1 MVGQGLAGSCL
12 AMRLL
17 TQGKRII
24 VFDDPQNNCSST
36 KAAGLFNPITGKLLT
51 RTWMADKVFPEL
63 MHFYQS
69 MEDWLGSRFFY
80 PQPIYRPFI
89 SVEEQNEWMGLSV
102 QMNMKNYIEQVFT
115 TSTCGDQV
123 HDPHGGILVKGGY
136 LDVNSFIDSIR
147 NHLISL
153 QAYQLSVFEESEL
166 KIEESY
172 VQYHQYKASKII
184 LCTGTSILNYRS
196 FGGVPIRPLKGE
208 TLTIQFGEQPE
219 LIFNR
224 GVYVVPWGSRLF
236 KVGATYEARNLSDT
250 ITQEGR
256 LELEQKLIELMK
268 ISYQVE
274 GQDWGFR
281 PTTPDRRPILGYYP
295 ELKNVVIFNGLGTK
309 GVSLAPY
316 FSAQLA
322 NWLSGAGEIQPEVNI
337 SRFKSLFSKS

>member
-1 MVGQGLAGSCL
+1 
-12 AMRLL
+12 
-17 TQGKRII
+17 
-24 VFDDPQNNCSST
+24 
-36 KAAGLFNPITGKLLT
+36 
-51 RTWMADKVFPEL
+51 MADKVFPEL

-69 MEDWLGSRFFY
+69 MEDWLGNRFFY

-89 SVEEQNEWMGLSV
+89 SVEEQNEWMGLSE
-102 QMNMKNYIEQVFT
+102 QAIMKNYIEQVFT
-115 TSTCGDQV
+115 TSTYGHQV

-147 NHLISL
+147 NHLMSL
-153 QAYQLSVFEESEL
+153 QAYQLSAFDESAL

-172 VQYHQYKASKII
+172 IQYQQYKAAKII
-184 LCTGTSILNYRS
+184 LCTGTSILNSRS
-196 FGGVPIRPLKGE
+196 FGAVPIRPLKGE
-208 TLTIQFGEQPE
+208 TITIQLSVRPE

-224 GVYVVPWGSRLF
+224 GVYVVPWGTRLF
-236 KVGATYEARNLSDT
+236 KVGATYETKNLSNS
-250 ITQEGR
+250 ISPEGR
-256 LELEQKLIELMK
+256 QELEQKLMELMK

-274 GQDWGFR
+274 EQDWGFR

-322 NWLSGAGEIQPEVNI
+322 NWLSGVGEIHPEVNI